1 MKQVSIFIFLIISF
15 LCQLTAQKT
24 TISNVQRSSFR
35 STDVIKQ
42 GAEVKGYY
50 FFYVSDK
57 IDKHTNEYTLRI
69 MDNNLN
75 QLKDV
80 KFLDSKG
87 VTVLESSFNGTDLI
101 FLFYNEEDMTFDF
114 QIFGA
119 DGNKKPF
126 IYSRILSK
134 KEKNYLTEIYQRLTD
149 EESSFKG
156 IFPVEEKGFISN
168 TPSIDDGNYTFQIN
182 YYSSQKKKQWSFTPF
197 DDYKRVVGDYL
208 GYNNGVVYLE
218 VLKYKSIMSGNP
230 ESSLIGLNLETGK
243 MVFDKPT
250 NGKFKFYPSTISV
263 INGQTYLYGEYFKLD
278 DNIIKDHSLGLAFWS
293 IDEKG
298 KVIAEKYNSWA
309 TDVAK
314 YLNVSAKGKIDDFG
328 YLYLHNMVQ
337 TAGGD
342 IYAIGE
348 GYRKVASAAGIVTK
362 IIGGGEM
369 SVAKFQVT
377 NLALVQFDKEFN
389 LKGIKIYEKNENN
402 LELPNGFEFNSSALL
417 GKYIK
422 YATNGFDYR
431 YIQSNMDNSTFSICY
446 SDYERSKDY
455 KGGTFKSISF
465 NNGKFSE
472 DKINTLSKASTSWV
486 LPGKLGQ
493 VLLVDYYKKDKKIEA
508 HFEKLN

>member
-1 MKQVSIFIFLIISF
+1 M
-15 LCQLTAQKT
+15 
-24 TISNVQRSSFR
+24 
-35 STDVIKQ
+35 
-42 GAEVKGYY
+42 
-50 FFYVSDK
+50 
-57 IDKHTNEYTLRI
+57 
-69 MDNNLN
+69 
-75 QLKDV
+75 
-80 KFLDSKG
+80 
-87 VTVLESSFNGTDLI
+87 VL
-101 FLFYNEEDMTFDF
+101 
-114 QIFGA
+114 
-119 DGNKKPF
+119 
-126 IYSRILSK
+126 
-134 KEKNYLTEIYQRLTD
+134 
-149 EESSFKG
+149 
-156 IFPVEEKGFISN
+156 
-168 TPSIDDGNYTFQIN
+168 
-182 YYSSQKKKQWSFTPF
+182 
-197 DDYKRVVGDYL
+197 
-208 GYNNGVVYLE
+208 
-218 VLKYKSIMSGNP
+218 
-230 ESSLIGLNLETGK
+230 
-243 MVFDKPT
+243 
-250 NGKFKFYPSTISV
+250 
-263 INGQTYLYGEYFKLD
+263 
-278 DNIIKDHSLGLAFWS
+278 
-293 IDEKG
+293 

-465 NNGKFSE
+465 NNGKFTYFL
-472 DKINTLSKASTSWV
+472 KN
-486 LPGKLGQ
+486 
-493 VLLVDYYKKDKKIEA
+493 KK
-508 HFEKLN
+508 F

>member
-1 MKQVSIFIFLIISF
+1 
-15 LCQLTAQKT
+15 
-24 TISNVQRSSFR
+24 
-35 STDVIKQ
+35 
-42 GAEVKGYY
+42 
-50 FFYVSDK
+50 
-57 IDKHTNEYTLRI
+57 
-69 MDNNLN
+69 
-75 QLKDV
+75 
-80 KFLDSKG
+80 
-87 VTVLESSFNGTDLI
+87 
-101 FLFYNEEDMTFDF
+101 
-114 QIFGA
+114 
-119 DGNKKPF
+119 
-126 IYSRILSK
+126 
-134 KEKNYLTEIYQRLTD
+134 
-149 EESSFKG
+149 
-156 IFPVEEKGFISN
+156 
-168 TPSIDDGNYTFQIN
+168 
-182 YYSSQKKKQWSFTPF
+182 
-197 DDYKRVVGDYL
+197 
-208 GYNNGVVYLE
+208 
-218 VLKYKSIMSGNP
+218 MSGNP
-230 ESSLIGLNLETGK
+230 ESSLVGLNLETGK

-314 YLNVSAKGKIDDFG
+314 FINVSTKGKIDDFG

-342 IYAIGE
+342 VYAIGE
-348 GYRKVASAAGIVTK
+348 GYRKVASALGITTK

-389 LKGIKIYEKNENN
+389 LKGIKMYEKNENN

-431 YIQSNMDNSTFSICY
+431 YVQSNMDNSTFSICY
-446 SDYERSKDY
+446 SDYVRSKDY

-465 NNGKFSE
+465 NNGKFTE
-472 DKINTLSKASTSWV
+472 DKINTLSKASSSWV